1 MSRPGEPCAL
11 PPLERIGT
19 SKVPILLANS
29 HNPHLCVGSGGDQL
43 EIPDDSILFAEIKRR
58 LFTGRKYAFGWGE
71 EMHHFFTEGIVCL
84 LIVGGFISVRFVQPL
99 LPHPDSVDFN
109 QQ

>member
-1 MSRPGEPCAL
+1 VL
-11 PPLERIGT
+11 
-19 SKVPILLANS
+19 ILLENS

-43 EIPDDSILFAEIKRR
+43 EIPDDSILFAEIEAS

-84 LIVGGFISVRFVQPL
+84 LIVGGFRSVRL
-99 LPHPDSVDFN
+99 SRRYCRIRILWTSTSSSLPR
-109 QQ
+109 